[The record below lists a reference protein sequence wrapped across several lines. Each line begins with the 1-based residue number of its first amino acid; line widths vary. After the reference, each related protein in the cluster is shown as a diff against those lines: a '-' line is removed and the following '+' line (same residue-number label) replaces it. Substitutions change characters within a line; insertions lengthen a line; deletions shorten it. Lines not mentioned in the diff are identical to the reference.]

1 MPKPYFDMQ
10 QSGEE
15 ANIYIFGDITSSRC
29 IENDVSAYHLAN
41 QLEQA
46 GNLAEINVH
55 VDSYGNE
62 VSEGFAIYNA
72 LRAKNAQIT
81 TYADGFVASAAIYPY
96 LAGTQRIA
104 NNVSA
109 FYFHPVIG
117 GTYGYS
123 EDLREAA
130 DELDKL
136 TEIGKG
142 AFTAAGM
149 TEQAATDL
157 LNSKTWYSPEEV
169 LEMGLATSIQKQAS
183 SKAAS
188 QSVRDLII
196 RQMLVVPGQ
205 TPPPQNPTDPQTPL
219 PAQHSV
225 LELFAKF

>member
-15 ANIYIFGDITSSRC
+15 ANIYIYGDITSYPWEQS
-29 IENDVSAYHLAN
+29 DVSAFRLAN

-46 GNLAEINVH
+46 GNLAEIHVH
-55 VDSYGNE
+55 VDSFGGQ

-81 TYADGFVASAAIYPY
+81 THADGFVASAAIYPF

-109 FYFHPVIG
+109 FYFHPAIG
-117 GTYGYS
+117 GGRGYA

-136 TEIGKG
+136 TEIGLG
-142 AFTAAGM
+142 AFKNAGM
-149 TEQAATDL
+149 KEQAARDL
-157 LNSKTWYSPEEV
+157 INSKTWYSPEAV
-169 LEMGLATSIQKQAS
+169 LEMGLATSIQKGARGDE
-183 SKAAS
+183 AT
-188 QSVRDLII
+188 QSVHDMLI
-196 RQMLVVPGQ
+196 RQTLAVPSPAPKKPPQ
-205 TPPPQNPTDPQTPL
+205 EPTAPPQNNL
-219 PAQHSV
+219 LS
-225 LELFAKF
+225 LFSKL